1 VHFSHYRYD
10 LFSEDKSWD
19 LEAHWCSQ
27 ISSRSCQS
35 EKTAADILPSL
46 PLFCQHTSM
55 VNAAAFPL
63 AESAMDSAAWS
74 SDAVVHVHAALVH
87 QCGCVEH
94 HVPL

>member
-1 VHFSHYRYD
+1 
-10 LFSEDKSWD
+10 
-19 LEAHWCSQ
+19 
-27 ISSRSCQS
+27 
-35 EKTAADILPSL
+35 
-46 PLFCQHTSM
+46 M